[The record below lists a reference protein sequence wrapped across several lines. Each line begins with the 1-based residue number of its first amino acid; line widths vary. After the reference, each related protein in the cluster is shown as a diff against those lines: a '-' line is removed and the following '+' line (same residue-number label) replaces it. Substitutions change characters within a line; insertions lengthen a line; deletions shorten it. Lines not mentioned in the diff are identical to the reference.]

1 MGHRITGNDPK
12 LQYSS
17 GSKVVIMD
25 IATYLQFVVALLFVL
40 ALILIIAYGA
50 KKFGLM
56 ARTTINSGRSQDKRL
71 NIVEILPVDARRKL
85 LLIRRDNVEHL
96 VMLGTERDIVIERN
110 ITAAKNSYKAENS

>member
-1 MGHRITGNDPK
+1 
-12 LQYSS
+12 
-17 GSKVVIMD
+17 MD